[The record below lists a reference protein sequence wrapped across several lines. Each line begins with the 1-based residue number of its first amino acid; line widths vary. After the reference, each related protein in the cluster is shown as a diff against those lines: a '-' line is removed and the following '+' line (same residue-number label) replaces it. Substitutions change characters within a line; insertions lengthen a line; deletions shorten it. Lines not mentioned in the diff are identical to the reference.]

1 MYSVSLAFKTPK
13 LHYSSA
19 LHLSLL
25 RGDVLRDCSVKI
37 GNGRHSATRE
47 TNQILQ
53 RLLFRPQ
60 RTTQATTSASGR
72 RGRGRRRMDG
82 ILRRSS
88 SHNSHH
94 RNQDGSR
101 LCIPYAATC
110 RSAANKRHWAGD
122 VQDSSA
128 LSGPE
133 INGGGS
139 GSLTNG

>member
-60 RTTQATTSASGR
+60 RATQATTSAYRGSGGR
-72 RGRGRRRMDG
+72 RGRRRMDG
-82 ILRRSS
+82 ILRGSS

-94 RNQDGSR
+94 GNQD
-101 LCIPYAATC
+101 
-110 RSAANKRHWAGD
+110 
-122 VQDSSA
+122 
-128 LSGPE
+128 
-133 INGGGS
+133 
-139 GSLTNG
+139 